1 MAKLG
6 EVRPFGRAVPV
17 MSADDHAERA
27 RLLADRL
34 DVEKIHGCM
43 LLLNWQWR
51 DGGVPSS
58 DRIWEK
64 ARDLIYRSL
73 RDNCCYST
81 GGLVVPKES
90 NGCVHIVFQLDKAWE
105 QVDEDGPHEEKGY
118 FAMGRI
124 GQ

>member
-34 DVEKIHGCM
+34 DVRKIHGCM
-43 LLLNWQWR
+43 VLTNWSWR
-51 DGGVPSS
+51 EGIPSPECI
-58 DRIWEK
+58 REK
-64 ARDLIYRSL
+64 AYDLVYRSL

-81 GGLVVPKES
+81 GGLVVTKSP